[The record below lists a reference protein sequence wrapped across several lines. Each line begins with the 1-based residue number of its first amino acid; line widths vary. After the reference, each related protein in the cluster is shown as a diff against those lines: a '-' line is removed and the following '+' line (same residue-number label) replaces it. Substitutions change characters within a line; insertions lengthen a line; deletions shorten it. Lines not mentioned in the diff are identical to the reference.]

1 MPRRDASTYTALSP
15 VYRAPRIRAPM
26 LLAVGDE
33 EGIPFI
39 GAAMDMYTAL
49 RRLGRPVALVHYR
62 GPGHGLEG
70 WAERDLA
77 ARTRRFLGECLEA
90 DGRGGARR

>member
-1 MPRRDASTYTALSP
+1 M
-15 VYRAPRIRAPM
+15 YRAPRIRAPM
-26 LLAVGDE
+26 LLAIGDE

-49 RRLGRPVALVHYR
+49 RRLGRPVRLVRYP
-62 GPGHGLEG
+62 GQGHGLEG

-77 ARTRRFLGECLEA
+77 AQAWGFLGECLTG
-90 DGRGGARR
+90 DGGGGARR